1 MNTTVMTST
10 RIDTNTTGSSREPTS
25 RLYYC
30 RGCGTEAVGYYV
42 PRGWYS
48 TRRHLGEGG
57 NGAIR
62 LGLFC
67 SLACMVSAL
76 TKLARGTQPLNPDL
90 ATTETV

>member
-1 MNTTVMTST
+1 MDTTPPIST
-10 RIDTNTTGSSREPTS
+10 IRIGPPREPS
-25 RLYYC
+25 LRCYYC
-30 RGCGTEAVGYYV
+30 RGCGAETAGYYV

-67 SLACMVSAL
+67 SLPCMLAAL
-76 TKLARGTQPLNPDL
+76 TKLARGTQPLDPPASWAD
-90 ATTETV
+90 ARR

>member
-1 MNTTVMTST
+1 MDRLVGQTMDTTT
-10 RIDTNTTGSSREPTS
+10 RIPPHRIDPPPQPSPRT
-25 RLYYC
+25 YYC
-30 RGCGTEAVGYYV
+30 RGCGVEDKGHYV

-67 SLACMVSAL
+67 SLPCLLAAL
-76 TKLARGTQPLNPDL
+76 TKLARGTQPLGPIG
-90 ATTETV
+90 E

>member
-1 MNTTVMTST
+1 MDTTT
-10 RIDTNTTGSSREPTS
+10 RIPTPRIVPPPPRS
-25 RLYYC
+25 LRTYYC
-30 RGCGTEAVGYYV
+30 RGCGVEDTGNYV

-67 SLACMVSAL
+67 SLACMRAGF
-76 TKLARGTQPLNPDL
+76 TRLARGTPPLDPISK
-90 ATTETV
+90 

>member
-1 MNTTVMTST
+1 MKTTNPIPTF
-10 RIDTNTTGSSREPTS
+10 RIGPPREPS
-25 RLYYC
+25 VRSYYC
-30 RGCGTEAVGYYV
+30 RGCGAEADGYYV

-67 SLACMVSAL
+67 SLPCMLAAL
-76 TKLARGTQPLNPDL
+76 TKLARGTQPLDPP
-90 ATTETV
+90 AS

>member
-1 MNTTVMTST
+1 MITTNPAPTN
-10 RIDTNTTGSSREPTS
+10 RIGPPREPS
-25 RLYYC
+25 LRSYYC
-30 RGCGTEAVGYYV
+30 RGCGAEDDGYYV

-67 SLACMVSAL
+67 SLPCMLAAL
-76 TKLARGTQPLNPDL
+76 TKLARGTQPLDPIR
-90 ATTETV
+90 A